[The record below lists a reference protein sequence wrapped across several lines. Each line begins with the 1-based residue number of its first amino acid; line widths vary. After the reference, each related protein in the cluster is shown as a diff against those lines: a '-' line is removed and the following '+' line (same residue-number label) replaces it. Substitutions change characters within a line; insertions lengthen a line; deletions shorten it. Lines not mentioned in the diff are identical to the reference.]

1 MKICYIG
8 SMQIMNISPSAFFQY
23 LQATMQMMLGK
34 KSPED
39 AYNIS
44 EEGIWQAI
52 FASWI
57 ISSIVSIIPMQTIG
71 WNFYPL
77 FLATSLVSLLSFV
90 ILVYYFLLRIGK
102 ATLFLKFMLPYLW
115 LSTIQMIFI
124 AGITLVSS
132 LSGIVEFSLLSIPAL
147 IWIVYWLIRIARQ
160 QLDVSRFVAFGFL
173 VGKFVIDTILGVT
186 AGMSFVLT

>member
-57 ISSIVSIIPMQTIG
+57 ISSIVTIIQMQTIG
-71 WNFYPL
+71 CNFYPL
-77 FLATSLVSLLSFV
+77 NLATSLVSLLSFV

-115 LSTIQMIFI
+115 LSNIQMVFF

-132 LSGIVEFSLLSIPAL
+132 LTGIVEFSILSIPAL

-186 AGMSFVLT
+186 AGMSFVIT

>member
-57 ISSIVSIIPMQTIG
+57 ISSIVSIIPMQAIG

-115 LSTIQMIFI
+115 LSTIQMIFF

-132 LSGIVEFSLLSIPAL
+132 LTGIVEFSLLSIPAL

>member
-23 LQATMQMMLGK
+23 LQATMQMMLGR

-57 ISSIVSIIPMQTIG
+57 ISSIVSIIPMQAIG

-115 LSTIQMIFI
+115 LSTIQMIFF

-132 LSGIVEFSLLSIPAL
+132 LTGIVEFSILSIPAL

>member
-23 LQATMQMMLGK
+23 LQATMQMMLGR

-57 ISSIVSIIPMQTIG
+57 ISSIVSIIPMQAIG

-102 ATLFLKFMLPYLW
+102 AALFLKFMLPYLW
-115 LSTIQMIFI
+115 LSTIQMIFF

-132 LSGIVEFSLLSIPAL
+132 LTGIVEFSILSIPAL

>member
-57 ISSIVSIIPMQTIG
+57 ISSIVSIIPMQAIG

-115 LSTIQMIFI
+115 LSNIQMVFF

-132 LSGIVEFSLLSIPAL
+132 LTGIVEVSLLSIPAL

-186 AGMSFVLT
+186 AGMSFALT

>member
-44 EEGIWQAI
+44 KEGIWQAI

-57 ISSIVSIIPMQTIG
+57 ISSIVSIIPMQAIG

-102 ATLFLKFMLPYLW
+102 STLFLKFMLPYLW
-115 LSTIQMIFI
+115 LSTIQMIFF
-124 AGITLVSS
+124 AGITLVSF
-132 LSGIVEFSLLSIPAL
+132 LTGIVEFSLLSIPAL

>member
-1 MKICYIG
+1 MKIYYIG

-57 ISSIVSIIPMQTIG
+57 ISSIVSIIPMQAIG

-115 LSTIQMIFI
+115 LSTIQMIFF

-132 LSGIVEFSLLSIPAL
+132 LTGIVEFSLLSIPAL

-186 AGMSFVLT
+186 AGMSFVLS

>member
-57 ISSIVSIIPMQTIG
+57 ISSIVSIIPMQAIG

-102 ATLFLKFMLPYLW
+102 STLFLKFMLPYLW
-115 LSTIQMIFI
+115 LSTIQMIFF

-186 AGMSFVLT
+186 AGMSFVLS

>member
-115 LSTIQMIFI
+115 LSTIQMIFF

>member
-57 ISSIVSIIPMQTIG
+57 ISSIVSIIPMQAIG

>member
-1 MKICYIG
+1 
-8 SMQIMNISPSAFFQY
+8 MQIMNISPSAFFKY

-57 ISSIVSIIPMQTIG
+57 ISSIVSIIPMQAIG

-115 LSTIQMIFI
+115 LSTIQMIFF

-132 LSGIVEFSLLSIPAL
+132 LTGIVEFSLLSIPAL

-186 AGMSFVLT
+186 AGMSFVLS